1 MQNAAVMGLENDPN
15 KHDGQQSDS
24 EDDRISAR
32 FGNAVG
38 FGLDGGVASKRITRI
53 ALLGDTIEKEAPMS
67 ILVLL
72 IVLILVFGV
81 GGGVYNK
88 GAYRNY
94 GYGGGGLLLII
105 LIILLVSGY
114 VHV

>member
-1 MQNAAVMGLENDPN
+1 
-15 KHDGQQSDS
+15 
-24 EDDRISAR
+24 
-32 FGNAVG
+32 
-38 FGLDGGVASKRITRI
+38 
-53 ALLGDTIEKEAPMS
+53 
-67 ILVLL
+67 
-72 IVLILVFGV
+72 VLILVF

-105 LIILLVSGY
+105 LVILLVTGY

>member
-53 ALLGDTIEKEAPMS
+53 ALLGDTIAKEAPMS

-72 IVLILVFGV
+72 IVLILVFAV

-88 GAYRNY
+88 GAYTIAITVTE
-94 GYGGGGLLLII
+94 GAGCC
-105 LIILLVSGY
+105 SSFSSFCS
-114 VHV
+114 

>member
-1 MQNAAVMGLENDPN
+1 
-15 KHDGQQSDS
+15 
-24 EDDRISAR
+24 
-32 FGNAVG
+32 
-38 FGLDGGVASKRITRI
+38 
-53 ALLGDTIEKEAPMS
+53 MS

-81 GGGVYNK
+81 VGGVYNK

-114 VHV
+114 VRV

>member
-1 MQNAAVMGLENDPN
+1 MG
-15 KHDGQQSDS
+15 S
-24 EDDRISAR
+24 RATARTIASAR
-32 FGNAVG
+32 GSAMRSASG
-38 FGLDGGVASKRITRI
+38 AIAGLHQNGLPGLPSWAIQS
-53 ALLGDTIEKEAPMS
+53 KEAPMS

>member
-1 MQNAAVMGLENDPN
+1 
-15 KHDGQQSDS
+15 
-24 EDDRISAR
+24 
-32 FGNAVG
+32 
-38 FGLDGGVASKRITRI
+38 
-53 ALLGDTIEKEAPMS
+53 MS

-72 IVLILVFGV
+72 IVLIPVFGV

-88 GAYRNY
+88 GAYRSY

>member
-1 MQNAAVMGLENDPN
+1 
-15 KHDGQQSDS
+15 
-24 EDDRISAR
+24 
-32 FGNAVG
+32 
-38 FGLDGGVASKRITRI
+38 
-53 ALLGDTIEKEAPMS
+53 MS

-105 LIILLVSGY
+105 LIILLVSGTFTSK
-114 VHV
+114 

>member
-1 MQNAAVMGLENDPN
+1 MG
-15 KHDGQQSDS
+15 SS
-24 EDDRISAR
+24 ATARTIASAR
-32 FGNAVG
+32 GSAMRSASGSMAGLHQNG
-38 FGLDGGVASKRITRI
+38 FTRIT
-53 ALLGDTIEKEAPMS
+53 LLGDTIEKEAPMS

-88 GAYRNY
+88 GVYRNY
-94 GYGGGGLLLII
+94 GYGGAGLLLII